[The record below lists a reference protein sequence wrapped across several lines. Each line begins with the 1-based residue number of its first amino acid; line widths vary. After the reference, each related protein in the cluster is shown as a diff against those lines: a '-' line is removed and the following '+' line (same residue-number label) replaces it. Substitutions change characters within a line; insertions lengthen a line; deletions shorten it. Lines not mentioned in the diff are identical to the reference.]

1 MRYIYFLLALFFTN
15 LEAKNQPNFVL
26 ILIDDLGLTDL
37 EAFGGEIDT
46 PNINSLAE
54 KGLMFTNYH
63 TSPECAPSRAM
74 LLTGMDNHKTG
85 IPMIPEVLPRNL
97 RKNKGYEGYLLPEA
111 LTIAE
116 VLKKSGYRTYMT
128 GKWHLG
134 FGGEHIPSLPINR
147 GFDKTF
153 ILDATGGDNYS
164 NHSYLPYY
172 LEAPWFKNGEEV
184 QLPEDFYSSEF
195 FIDQMIDFIDE
206 DSSKSPFFAYVSFQ
220 AQHIPV
226 QAPKEFT
233 EKYLDLYKDGWSALR
248 ERRLK
253 RAQELG
259 IFPEDKNTVNSL
271 ENYPWEEETQEEK
284 ELLIKSMAVFAGM
297 LNAMDFHIGRL
308 IEYLKNNGLYE
319 DTIFI
324 ITSDN
329 GPEGNDPRDHATWRA
344 WYETSRWNNNLET
357 LGEEDSYVFIGTEF
371 AQAMASPSHLYKF
384 HMSEGGLRVPLIISG
399 KDIPSGKYKGLTFVT
414 DVAPTIADLASSEK
428 EDQMI
433 GKSLKAVFNDFNTD
447 LYKENEPVGL
457 EVSGNSAL
465 FLGDY
470 KIVKNKPPVGDSK
483 WRLFN
488 LKNDPGETQDLQLIE
503 PEIFI
508 TLIQKYAEYVEKN
521 GVIELGESYRW
532 YDEMTINTAKRHF
545 MPYIYAG
552 SAFFF
557 MLVVALIY
565 FFRRK
570 L

>member
-1 MRYIYFLLALFFTN
+1 MRYIFFLLALFFTN

-172 LEAPWFKNGEEV
+172 LEAPWFKNGEEIE
-184 QLPEDFYSSEF
+184 LPEDFYSSEF

-206 DSSKSPFFAYVSFQ
+206 DGSKSPFFAYVSFQ

-253 RAQELG
+253 RAQKLG
-259 IFPEDKNTVNSL
+259 IFPEDKNAVNSL

-399 KDIPSGKYKGLTFVT
+399 DKAFQARAILEKLPMDVKIIEGPVGRASTIKMVRSIMVKGLEALTAECALAAVEA
-414 DVAPTIADLASSEK
+414 DVLDEVFNSLSAEHPHFDIIKHSIYNFERSISHGKRRSEELKEVSKMLEDLKLANHMSKATAVWQNKIGSLEKTNSISKIKENYVSFAKQLSSELRDIK
-428 EDQMI
+428 E
-433 GKSLKAVFNDFNTD
+433 
-447 LYKENEPVGL
+447 
-457 EVSGNSAL
+457 
-465 FLGDY
+465 
-470 KIVKNKPPVGDSK
+470 
-483 WRLFN
+483 
-488 LKNDPGETQDLQLIE
+488 
-503 PEIFI
+503 
-508 TLIQKYAEYVEKN
+508 
-521 GVIELGESYRW
+521 
-532 YDEMTINTAKRHF
+532 
-545 MPYIYAG
+545 
-552 SAFFF
+552 
-557 MLVVALIY
+557 
-565 FFRRK
+565 
-570 L
+570 